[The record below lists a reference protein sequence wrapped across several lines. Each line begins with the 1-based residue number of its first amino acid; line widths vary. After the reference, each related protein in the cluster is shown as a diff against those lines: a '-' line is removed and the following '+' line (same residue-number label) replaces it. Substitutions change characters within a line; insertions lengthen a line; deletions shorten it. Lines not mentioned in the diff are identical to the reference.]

1 MDFAMLPPE
10 INSARMYA
18 GAGSGPML
26 AAASAWEALAA
37 ELQATASAY
46 QSAITGLTAGPW
58 LGPSSMM
65 MAAAAAPYVT
75 WMQTTAAQAE
85 QTAIQAVEAAAAY
98 EAAFAATVPPPV
110 VAANR
115 SLLAALVASN
125 FFGQNTSAIAA
136 TETQYSEM
144 WAQDAGAMQSYA
156 GTSAAATRLRSFNA
170 PSSNTDTG
178 AETEQG
184 AAVSQASD
192 IGGGTAQQAFTR
204 VPELLTTYQ
213 APLAAADPLSALDTL
228 NLLAD
233 LSGLFVDPEIGLI
246 GIGVDA
252 PLGITALPF
261 DVGGF
266 YTGLHTDDIV
276 SGWAGVQGWPGV
288 GTAPPSPFPVITG
301 AQTSAVS
308 AGLADATSVG
318 RMSVPATWAAA
329 APEFRLSAMALPATT
344 IGAAAEASAGGAGS
358 LFSQMALASMAGRA
372 MAGTTGAG
380 GPGMRERVGV
390 AAGKPAKPGDKDE
403 AEEALPGGPITGI
416 SAELRELFALRDAG
430 ILTAEEFAEQK
441 QRLLPH

>member
-1 MDFAMLPPE
+1 MDFAILPPE

-18 GAGSGPML
+18 GAGSGPLL

-37 ELQATASAY
+37 ELHSTASAY
-46 QSAITGLTAGPW
+46 QSAISGLTAGPW
-58 LGPSSMM
+58 LGPASMM

-75 WMQTTAAQAE
+75 WMQTTAAQAD
-85 QTAIQAVEAAAAY
+85 QTARQAVAAAAAY

-144 WAQDAGAMQSYA
+144 WAQDTGAMQTYSGA
-156 GTSAAATRLRSFNA
+156 SASATRLQRFNS
-170 PSSNTDTG
+170 PESSTDSG
-178 AETEQG
+178 GGTEQS
-184 AAVSQASD
+184 AAVSRASATPA
-192 IGGGTAQQAFTR
+192 GNVQNSLASF
-204 VPELLTTYQ
+204 
-213 APLAAADPLSALDTL
+213 APAAAADPLSPLDELDAT
-228 NLLAD
+228 AD
-233 LSGLFVDPEIGLI
+233 VLGIFVDPPASIAGLA
-246 GIGVDA
+246 VDS
-252 PLGITALPF
+252 TALPY
-261 DVGGF
+261 DVAGALTGF
-266 YTGLHTDDIV
+266 HTDDIV
-276 SGWAGVQGWPGV
+276 SGWAGIQSWPGFAP
-288 GTAPPSPFPVITG
+288 APPTSFPVITN
-301 AQTSAVS
+301 TSAVS
-308 AGLADATSVG
+308 ANLADATSVG
-318 RMSVPATWAAA
+318 RLSVPATWAAA

-344 IGAAAEASAGGAGS
+344 VGVAAEASAGGAGS

-380 GPGMRERVGV
+380 GPGMRERMGM
-390 AAGKPAKPGDKDE
+390 ATGKSAKPGDKDE
-403 AEEALPGGPITGI
+403 DAEALPGGPITGI